1 MTFPVGEATI
11 YYYAPFF
18 WSNGGN
24 LAGELH
30 KNKKHL
36 FDSIIH
42 GTIESVKNIISW
54 HVTGA
59 DDTKEAWCMM

>member
-1 MTFPVGEATI
+1 M
-11 YYYAPFF
+11 
-18 WSNGGN
+18 
-24 LAGELH
+24 LH
-30 KNKKHL
+30 SFGRMEEIWQMNCAKIKKHL